1 MKKKLFIG
9 LVAVFFSAMFVSCNK
24 KDITKRRTCECTVSV
39 TVMGYT
45 SSQTV
50 SDEYDGSCSELENAA
65 SGEIAQAVKELEAVG
80 GSVTVKCHEK

>member
-1 MKKKLFIG
+1 
-9 LVAVFFSAMFVSCNK
+9 
-24 KDITKRRTCECTVSV
+24 
-39 TVMGYT
+39 MGYT